1 MDYSLCCHILLHSL
15 CLTLPL
21 STAFTLV
28 CFFFLSFFF
37 SLLYSALKPSCQIN
51 PQITNLSTK
60 CVSNVKKIHF
70 SKLLKKCGR
79 SCLRLFVFAL
89 NWTFSV
95 QHLKL
100 LWTKFLSCFV
110 VQHSHFFFS
119 LHTRP
124 FNSCCAENQVKSRYA
139 EAKFHRVQFKR
150 LHAQQKQL
158 SSVEASQTYIY
169 KKTKPSC

>member
-15 CLTLPL
+15 CVTLPL

-60 CVSNVKKIHF
+60 CVSNVKKIHY

-79 SCLRLFVFAL
+79 SCLRLFVWIGLFRF
-89 NWTFSV
+89 NTWSYCGPNSCRV
-95 QHLKL
+95 L
-100 LWTKFLSCFV
+100 LCNTLI
-110 VQHSHFFFS
+110 FFFHCIPDH
-119 LHTRP
+119 LTV
-124 FNSCCAENQVKSRYA
+124 A
-139 EAKFHRVQFKR
+139 VQ
-150 LHAQQKQL
+150 
-158 SSVEASQTYIY
+158 
-169 KKTKPSC
+169 KTKWSRVTLKPNSTEFSLKGCMHSKNSFRL